1 MLKAL
6 KRLSNTPS
14 EQEPEIIDTSNEIN
28 LLVKQFQD
36 LKITIYGT
44 YEEPLFKAKD
54 IGDLLDIKNIRDTI
68 KDFDDACKIKI
79 NVGNADVGNNKS
91 DTWFLTED
99 GLYEVIFTSRK
110 QIAKDFK
117 KWVRNVIN
125 PSRYASSCY
134 HTHFYF

>member
-14 EQEPEIIDTSNEIN
+14 EVEEIIDTSNESN
-28 LLVKQFQD
+28 LLVKHFQD

-54 IGDLLDIKNIRDTI
+54 IGDLLDIKNIRDTVN
-68 KDFDDACKIKI
+68 DFDEQCKKLIKAP
-79 NVGNADVGNNKS
+79 VGNTDRCVEQV
-91 DTWFLTED
+91 FLTED